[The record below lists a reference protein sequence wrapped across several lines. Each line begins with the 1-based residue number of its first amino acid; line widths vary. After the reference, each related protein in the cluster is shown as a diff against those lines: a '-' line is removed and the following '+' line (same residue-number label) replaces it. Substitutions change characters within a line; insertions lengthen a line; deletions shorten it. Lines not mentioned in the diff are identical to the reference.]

1 MIRRPDPTPG
11 TSPPAVPRPIHRT
24 PLLGV
29 GATALFLSAAGCS
42 LDAPAGPAA
51 AIAPADVP
59 AAAIA
64 GTALPISPLAIVQ
77 AGLDDVI
84 TRILPSLSATRT
96 AVELRKPLYD
106 LAVQLA
112 AGDGP
117 RARRALVRAR
127 EAGQHQSSQP

>member
-29 GATALFLSAAGCS
+29 GAAALFLSAAGCS